1 VLAIKGGKIYTIT
14 KGVIDEGTILIED
27 GKIKSVGKSV
37 KVPEGAEVIDAK
49 GKVVMPGLVEAHC
62 HIGIYEEKIGW
73 AGSDGNEATDPAT
86 PHVRAL
92 DGIKANAEEGGL
104 IAALETGIT
113 TAQILPG
120 SANVIGGLG
129 VVIKTAP
136 KVVTDEMVIRS
147 PSGMKVAFG
156 ENPRRVYG
164 VEQKKTPST
173 RMGVAGV
180 LREWLQKAKN
190 YMEKKELFKG
200 QPEKLPEVDMRL
212 EALELV
218 LKGEIPLRAHAHRAD
233 DVATAVRIAE
243 EFGIDISWEH
253 ATEGHRIADWIA
265 EKGVP
270 AVWGPSLMARPK
282 WEMRELSFDTPKILY
297 EAGVKFAIQT
307 DAVGSSIAFLPLCAG
322 MAVKHGLPYDEALK
336 AITITPAEILGVD
349 DRVGSI
355 EKGKDADLRILD
367 GDPLELRTRVEMV
380 IIDGEIVHRA

>member
-1 VLAIKGGKIYTIT
+1 MLAIKGGKIYTIT

-37 KVPEGAEVIDAK
+37 KVPEGAEIIDAT

-62 HIGIYEEKIGW
+62 HIGIWEEKIGW

-92 DGIKANAEEGGL
+92 DGIKANADEGGL
-104 IAALETGIT
+104 QAALETGIT

-120 SANVIGGLG
+120 SANVIGGTG

-136 KVVTDEMVIRS
+136 KVVIDEMVIRN
-147 PSGMKVAFG
+147 PSGMKIAFG
-156 ENPRRVYG
+156 ENPMRVYG

-180 LREWLQKAKN
+180 LREWLQKAKS
-190 YMEKKELFKG
+190 YMEKKERFKD
-200 QPEKLPEVDMRL
+200 QPEKLPEVDLRL

-218 LKGEIPLRAHAHRAD
+218 LKREIPLRAHAHRAD
-233 DVATAVRIAE
+233 DIATAVRITE
-243 EFGIDISWEH
+243 EFDIEISWEH
-253 ATEGHRIADWIA
+253 ATEGHRVAEWIA
-265 EKGVP
+265 EKGIP
-270 AVWGPSLMARPK
+270 AVWGPSLTARSK
-282 WEMRELSFDTPKILY
+282 WEMRELSFATPKALY

-307 DAVGSSIAFLPLCAG
+307 DAVGSTIAFLPLCAG

-336 AITITPAEILGVD
+336 AITITPAEIIGVD
-349 DRVGSI
+349 NRVGSI

-367 GDPLELRTRVEMV
+367 GDPLELRTKVEMV